1 MREFLSKVLPDKG
14 WYCIVGLRSGR
25 PTKQIFVESL
35 DELEEAADRLLQ
47 DEYNIYFGCATY
59 ETNMRRTKDNAA
71 YFKAAF
77 LDLDCGAI
85 KFESGKGYSDQE
97 TAVNALVKFC
107 NDNYLPVPTIVDS
120 GRGIHVYFIWEQAV
134 SREEWLPVARQL
146 KLLCAQQGLIADPDV
161 TADAARILRLPG
173 TKNFKDD
180 PPLNVAV
187 LLEGEITTY
196 EKFKSCMGVVA
207 DLPEKP
213 DYISNEPSE
222 LQKSLQENQIF
233 RFSTILQ
240 KTADGLGC
248 AQIQYIIER
257 PHERVEPLWRAGL
270 SIAKFCV
277 DADVAI
283 QIVSEGRSDYD
294 YNAAVHKAEGIVG
307 PYTCKTFEGLNP
319 QACKKCAHRKVLT
332 SPIRLGLE
340 VPEAEE
346 GEVVLL
352 TDTSGR
358 IIEYTV
364 PDIPSPYFRAKNRGI
379 YIKTDDDSI
388 LIYEN
393 DLYLVKRMHDPE
405 RGDLVLAK
413 LHLPKDTP
421 KEIIIPLSIL
431 TSTEELRKFL
441 ASYGVISGGKSF
453 TAIQNYLIYCAK
465 QQQHSQEAE
474 ILRTQFG
481 WADEDT
487 KFILGTKEIHADEIR
502 YSPPSE
508 VTASYAKMLHEKG
521 ELVEWKQVINTY
533 NLPNFEPH
541 ALAIFFGFGAPLMK
555 FTGYSG
561 LMVNLLNRE
570 SGTGKS
576 TILKVINSIYGHPTD
591 MMGQERDTLAH
602 KMFRLG
608 VSNNLPVTNDELT
621 NMRGEDVSVYSYS
634 VSNGRGP
641 GRMQSQANKERKND
655 TTWSTMSISSSN
667 SSLIE
672 KIGAIKI
679 SSTGETARIIEY
691 QIDATSNLTKDEAYQ
706 LFEGQLMRN
715 YGLAGVIFLQYI
727 IKHKVEVLKL
737 YEKIRAE
744 FDAMAQF
751 TNRERFYSAAYACAF
766 TGAYIAKKLGL
777 HDIDVDRV
785 MQWVIHN
792 LVPEN
797 KIMLT
802 QSRVTYK
809 ENLGDFIN
817 HNLNNIL
824 VINGPVSSGQPMPD
838 IYPRNQLIIRIEPDT
853 SHMFIATKP
862 LREYCASG
870 QLILRDMLR
879 VLKSEGVFLGE
890 VKKRMNKG
898 TKLAGPPVNA
908 YLFTI
913 DETILGLDDLV
924 ETVNAT
930 NDNSRN

>member
-1 MREFLSKVLPDKG
+1 MREFLSKVLSDKG
-14 WYCIVGLRSGR
+14 WYCIVGLRSGK

-35 DELEEAADRLLQ
+35 DEVEAVADQLMQ
-47 DEYNIYFGCATY
+47 DEYNAYFACAKY
-59 ETNMRRTKDNAA
+59 ETNNGRVKENAA
-71 YFKAAF
+71 YFKSAW
-77 LDLDCGAI
+77 LDIDCG
-85 KFESGKGYSDQE
+85 EGKDYPDQE

-107 NDNYLPVPTIVDS
+107 NDNYLSVPTIVDS
-120 GRGIHVYFIWEQAV
+120 GRGLHVYFVWEEDV
-134 SREEWLPVARQL
+134 GREEWTLVAEQL
-146 KLLCAQQGLIADPDV
+146 KALCRQDGLYADPSV

-173 TKNFKDD
+173 SKNYKVD
-180 PPLNVAV
+180 PPLDVAV
-187 LLEGEITTY
+187 LLEGETTTY
-196 EKFKSCMGVVA
+196 EKHKSCMGVVPA
-207 DLPEKP
+207 LPEKP
-213 DYISNEPSE
+213 DYISDEPSE
-222 LQKSLQENQIF
+222 LQKSLQQNQIF

-283 QIVSEGRSDYD
+283 GIVSEGRSDYD
-294 YNAAVHKAEGIVG
+294 YDVAVRKSEAIVG

-319 QACKKCAHRKVLT
+319 QACKKCAHRNSLT
-332 SPIRLGLE
+332 TPLRLGVE
-340 VPEAEE
+340 VLEAEE
-346 GEVVLL
+346 GETVLL
-352 TDTSGR
+352 TDPTGKTM
-358 IIEYTV
+358 EYTV

-379 YIKTDDDSI
+379 YCKTDDDSI

-393 DLYLVKRMHDPE
+393 DLYLIKRMHDPV

-421 KEIIIPLSIL
+421 KEIIIPLSVL
-431 TSTEELRKFL
+431 TSTEELRKLL

-481 WADEDT
+481 WVDDDT
-487 KFILGTKEIHADEIR
+487 KFVLGTKEIHADEIR

-508 VTASYAKMLHEKG
+508 VTAPYAKLMHEKG
-521 ELVEWKQVINTY
+521 EMVEWKQVVNTY
-533 NLPNFEPH
+533 NLPGFEPH
-541 ALAIFFGFGAPLMK
+541 AMAIFFGLGAPLMK
-555 FTGYSG
+555 FTGYNG

-591 MMGQERDTLAH
+591 LMGQERDTLAH

-621 NMRGEDVSVYSYS
+621 NMRGEDVSIYSYG

-641 GRMQSQANKERKND
+641 GRMQAQANMERKND
-655 TTWSTMSISSSN
+655 TTWATISISSSN

-672 KIGAIKI
+672 KLGAVKV

-691 QIDATSNLTKDEAYQ
+691 QIDATNNLTKDEAYQ

-715 YGLAGVIFLQYI
+715 YGIAGVIFLQYCV
-727 IKHKVEVLKL
+727 KHKAEVLKL
-737 YEKIRAE
+737 YEKTRAE

-751 TNRERFYSAAYACAF
+751 TNRERYYSAGYACAF
-766 TGAYIAKKLGL
+766 TAAIIAHKLGL
-777 HDIDVDRV
+777 HDIDYQRV
-785 MQWVIHN
+785 MQWAIAN

-797 KIMLT
+797 KNMLA

-817 HNLNNIL
+817 QNLSSIL
-824 VINGPVSSGQPMPD
+824 VINGPVNSGQPMPD
-838 IYPRNQLIIRIEPDT
+838 IYPRDKLIIRIEPDT
-853 SHMFIATKP
+853 AQMFIATKP

-879 VLKSEGVFLGE
+879 VLKNEGVFLGE

-898 TKLAGPPVNA
+898 TKLAGPPVKA

-913 DETILGLDDLV
+913 DETIMGLDDLL
-924 ETVNAT
+924 ETVNST
-930 NDNSRN
+930 NDNSRD